1 MMKSTIALLI
11 TFYLIVTGLPLLAF
25 SNPNGNLVHFV
36 TNDTVKLQ
44 NPISVTY
51 LKKHLRKSS
60 PRLVL
65 TSAIER
71 DLKKKIRTDAV
82 VKNYYDAI
90 KMNAEEIQMQPLLT
104 RQMEGRRL
112 LAVSREMLYR
122 MNVLAMVYRI
132 EKDQEVLKRIDDEVK
147 AVCNFSDWN
156 PSHYL
161 DVAEMSL
168 AVAIAIDWAGDALP
182 KATVDLAKNSLIEKG
197 IKPSY
202 PQDGLPGWVR
212 GTNNWNQVCNGGMI
226 AASIMIADKD
236 PELAA
241 RTISR
246 SLDGMP
252 NALVQYGPDGL
263 YPEGATYWGYGTSFS
278 VITSSLLESAFGT
291 DFGIADYPAF
301 VESADFRLLS
311 VAPSGMYYNF
321 ADCGD
326 TGGKTGDITLAW
338 FAKQTGNP
346 LYLEHD
352 KFLMA
357 PDAMGKLPRL
367 AGAGLVWL
375 SEFETKKT
383 TNLPLTWKGDGINP
397 VVIFRSPDD
406 DARQYYF
413 GGKGGRATVSHGN
426 MDAGSFIFELDG
438 VRWVVDPGNQDY
450 HEIEKTGFNLW
461 ASCQDCQRW
470 SLLTKNNY
478 GHSTITVNDAL
489 HVNNAF
495 ASISSYKDGEKP
507 EATID
512 MSTIFGGLLESANRK
527 FVKENNS
534 TLLIEDKF
542 KLTDS
547 TKLITWQ
554 LITTADVEIVK
565 GGAILT
571 QDGKQLHLKNLSH
584 PELSV
589 SIISLDP
596 PPLKLDRKIEGL
608 KRIEIRIPAYLF
620 PAKEGVITVR
630 LSAVE

>member
-1 MMKSTIALLI
+1 
-11 TFYLIVTGLPLLAF
+11 
-25 SNPNGNLVHFV
+25 
-36 TNDTVKLQ
+36 
-44 NPISVTY
+44 
-51 LKKHLRKSS
+51 
-60 PRLVL
+60 
-65 TSAIER
+65 
-71 DLKKKIRTDAV
+71 
-82 VKNYYDAI
+82 
-90 KMNAEEIQMQPLLT
+90 
-104 RQMEGRRL
+104 
-112 LAVSREMLYR
+112 
-122 MNVLAMVYRI
+122 
-132 EKDQEVLKRIDDEVK
+132 
-147 AVCNFSDWN
+147 
-156 PSHYL
+156 
-161 DVAEMSL
+161 
-168 AVAIAIDWAGDALP
+168 
-182 KATVDLAKNSLIEKG
+182 
-197 IKPSY
+197 
-202 PQDGLPGWVR
+202 
-212 GTNNWNQVCNGGMI
+212 
-226 AASIMIADKD
+226 
-236 PELAA
+236 
-241 RTISR
+241 
-246 SLDGMP
+246 
-252 NALVQYGPDGL
+252 
-263 YPEGATYWGYGTSFS
+263 
-278 VITSSLLESAFGT
+278 
-291 DFGIADYPAF
+291 
-301 VESADFRLLS
+301 
-311 VAPSGMYYNF
+311 
-321 ADCGD
+321 
-326 TGGKTGDITLAW
+326 
-338 FAKQTGNP
+338 
-346 LYLEHD
+346 
-352 KFLMA
+352 
-357 PDAMGKLPRL
+357 
-367 AGAGLVWL
+367 
-375 SEFETKKT
+375 
-383 TNLPLTWKGDGINP
+383 
-397 VVIFRSPDD
+397 
-406 DARQYYF
+406 
-413 GGKGGRATVSHGN
+413 

-608 KRIEIRIPAYLF
+608 KRIEIRIPAHLF
-620 PAKEGVITVR
+620 PAKEGVVLTVR